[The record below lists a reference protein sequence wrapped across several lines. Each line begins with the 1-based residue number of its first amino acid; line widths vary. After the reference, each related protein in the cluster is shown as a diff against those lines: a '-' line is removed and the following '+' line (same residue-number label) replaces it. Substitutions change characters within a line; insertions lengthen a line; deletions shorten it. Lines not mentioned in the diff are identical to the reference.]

1 MEQGVSF
8 DQIKGSL
15 GSLLLLW
22 SNVERALREEVAR
35 DHGGQLPKSAHGI
48 AAVLKAWETAMA
60 KGQLASPFRTSLAS
74 ALCEEL
80 REKLV
85 IRNGVCHGLVGIS
98 AEYAGK
104 PATLTWELNDQKRS
118 ITWDEL
124 QAAFRWLSKVPIA
137 AGIISNGSN
146 NRPGCRMTDSE
157 ENREWWITEYAIS
170 LSGPKKNS
178 L

>member
-1 MEQGVSF
+1 MEQSVSI

-15 GSLLLLW
+15 GSLLILW
-22 SNVERALREEVAR
+22 SSVERAIREEVSRA
-35 DHGGQLPKSAHGI
+35 HGGQLPKSAHGI
-48 AAVLKAWETAMA
+48 AAVLRAWEITMA
-60 KGQLASPFRTSLAS
+60 SGPLASPFRISLAS
-74 ALCEEL
+74 SLCEEL

-104 PATLTWELNDQKRS
+104 PATLSWEFNDEKRS

-124 QAAFRWLSKVPIA
+124 QSAFSWLSSVPIA
-137 AGIISNGSN
+137 VEIISNGGT

-157 ENREWWITEYAIS
+157 ANRDWWNAEYAIK
-170 LSGPKKNS
+170 LSGPEDIS